1 MNPSWNLIAYYPS
14 FELDASAPDFYV
26 LGDIID
32 RVVIAK
38 DVNGN
43 FLNPEF
49 RFSNMPPWR
58 STQGYWIKIEGDD
71 PLIFRYPEQAEELAS
86 VSEERSNALPDHWN
100 STLNTGENM
109 SVLVNSLYETQV
121 ADGDR
126 IIAYNTSGSIVGEGE
141 ILNGQCGLAVWG
153 DDPTTDVVDGLSSG
167 ESFTLSVWDLKN
179 NASSELEVIQ
189 IRTGTSLNYESNGFV
204 VLDLTASN
212 AIPDEYY
219 LAQNY
224 PNPFN
229 SMTSCK
235 FGLPEA
241 GKLTIAVFDISGR
254 LVTTLVDTEMPAGT
268 HSIRWNASSTAA
280 GMYFIQMAASGFETT
295 RKVTLLK

>member
-1 MNPSWNLIAYYPS
+1 
-14 FELDASAPDFYV
+14 
-26 LGDIID
+26 
-32 RVVIAK
+32 
-38 DVNGN
+38 
-43 FLNPEF
+43 
-49 RFSNMPPWR
+49 
-58 STQGYWIKIEGDD
+58 
-71 PLIFRYPEQAEELAS
+71 
-86 VSEERSNALPDHWN
+86 
-100 STLNTGENM
+100 
-109 SVLVNSLYETQV
+109 
-121 ADGDR
+121 DR
-126 IIAYNTSGSIVGEGE
+126 IIAYNTSGSIVGDGDV
-141 ILNGQCGLAVWG
+141 LNGQCGLAVWG
-153 DDPTTDVVDGLSSG
+153 DDPTTDVVDGLTLG
-167 ESFTLSVWDLKN
+167 ELFTLSVWDLKN